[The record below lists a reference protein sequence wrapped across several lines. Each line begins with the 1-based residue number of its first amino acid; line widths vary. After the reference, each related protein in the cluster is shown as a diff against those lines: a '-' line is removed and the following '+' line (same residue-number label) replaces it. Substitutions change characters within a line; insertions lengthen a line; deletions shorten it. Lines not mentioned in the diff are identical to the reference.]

1 MAYSNEELRAY
12 YAALPETY
20 GRDALCKMELPKELP
35 GKTALDIGCRRGK
48 GLYKLSEQVGPK
60 GRAIGVE
67 WRADMLQHAKAGE
80 EKAVAKSGFDASNML
95 FCNAY
100 PERLE
105 DAVDAA
111 CADFAYVNCALN
123 LFYDPICALAQI
135 FRILK
140 PGGLLVC
147 DTVLAT
153 GPRDAAVLKEARALG
168 NAVQAAPPRKDLMA
182 WLMSAGFDV
191 TSIGAFSSE
200 KADPS
205 HDADGNPTVPVV
217 SSNEPVSFV
226 ATSVRIY
233 KADGIDRHG
242 NSLRDDIS
250 QFR

>member
-1 MAYSNEELRAY
+1 MPYSDEDLRSY
-12 YAALPETY
+12 YDTLPATY

-48 GLYKLSEQVGPK
+48 GLYKLSEQIGPN

-67 WRADMLQHAKAGE
+67 WRAEMLERAKAGE
-80 EKAVAKSGFDASNML
+80 EKAVAKSGLDSSNML
-95 FCNAY
+95 FCNVY

-105 DAVDAA
+105 DAIDAS
-111 CADFAYVNCALN
+111 CADFAYVNCSLN
-123 LFYDPICALAQI
+123 LFYDPVCALTQI
-135 FRILK
+135 YRALK

-153 GPRDAAVLKEARALG
+153 GPRIAAVVTAARALG
-168 NAVQAAPPRKDLMA
+168 NAVQAAPHRKDLMA

-200 KADPS
+200 DVDPS
-205 HDADGNPTVPVV
+205 YDADGNPTIPIAP
-217 SSNEPVSFV
+217 SSEPISFV
-226 ATSVRIY
+226 ATSIHIY
-233 KADGIDRHG
+233 KSDNIDRHS